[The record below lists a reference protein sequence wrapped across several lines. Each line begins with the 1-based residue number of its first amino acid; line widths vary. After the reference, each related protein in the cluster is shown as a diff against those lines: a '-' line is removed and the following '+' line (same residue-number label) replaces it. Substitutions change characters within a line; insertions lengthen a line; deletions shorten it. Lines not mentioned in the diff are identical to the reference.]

1 LIRLFNEMDLTEG
14 TIEEKNI
21 RAKKM
26 LLWFG
31 IGSLIMSFA
40 GLTSAVVVSSK
51 RPDWLKDFQLPEAF
65 VISTI
70 IIILS
75 SISMVL
81 AKRALKSNNR
91 QATTLWLSLT
101 LFLGIGFVISQ
112 FIGFGQIIDSGY
124 NFTGPTS
131 NITMSF
137 IYVIAVAHIAHVVA
151 GLISLLVVI
160 YNHFKQ
166 RYDAAQMLG
175 FELSATFWHFVDGL
189 WLFLFLF
196 LYFFR

>member
-1 LIRLFNEMDLTEG
+1 MDLTEG
-14 TIEEKNI
+14 TFEEKNI

-26 LLWFG
+26 MLWFG

-40 GLTSAVVVSSK
+40 GLTSAVIVSSK
-51 RPDWLKDFQLPEAF
+51 RPDWLKDFQLPNAF
-65 VISTI
+65 IISTI
-70 IIILS
+70 IIIVS
-75 SISMVL
+75 SLTFIL
-81 AKRALKSNNR
+81 AKRALKKNIR
-91 QATTLWLSLT
+91 QSTTFWLLIT
-101 LFLGIGFVISQ
+101 LALGIAFICSQ
-112 FIGFGQIIDSGY
+112 FIGFGQIINLGY

-131 NITMSF
+131 NVTMSF
-137 IYVIAVAHIAHVVA
+137 IYIIAVAHIVHVVA
-151 GLISLLVVI
+151 GLISLVVVI

-166 RYDAAQMLG
+166 KYNASQMLG

>member
-1 LIRLFNEMDLTEG
+1 MDLTEG
-14 TIEEKNI
+14 TTEEKNI

-26 LLWFG
+26 MLWFG

-40 GLTSAVVVSSK
+40 GLTSAVVVSSN
-51 RPDWLKDFQLPEAF
+51 RPDWLKDFPLPDAF
-65 VISTI
+65 IISTI

-75 SISMVL
+75 SLSFIL
-81 AKRALKSNNR
+81 AKRALKRDVR
-91 QATTLWLSLT
+91 QTTTLWLLIT
-101 LFLGIGFVISQ
+101 LGLGLAFIYSQ
-112 FIGFGQIIDSGY
+112 LIGFGQIIQLGY

-137 IYVIAVAHIAHVVA
+137 IYVIAVAHILHVVA
-151 GLISLLVVI
+151 GLISLVVVV

-166 RYDAAQMLG
+166 KYNASQMLG
-175 FELSATFWHFVDGL
+175 LELSATFWHFVDGL

>member
-1 LIRLFNEMDLTEG
+1 MDLTEG
-14 TIEEKNI
+14 TPEEKNI

-51 RPDWLKDFQLPEAF
+51 RPDWLKDFHLPEAF
-65 VISTI
+65 VISTVI
-70 IIILS
+70 IIIS
-75 SISMVL
+75 SITMVL

-91 QATTLWLSLT
+91 QATTLWLLLT
-101 LFLGIGFVISQ
+101 LFLGIGFISSQ

-137 IYVIAVAHIAHVVA
+137 VYVIAVAHIAHVVA

-166 RYDAAQMLG
+166 RYDATQMLG

>member
-1 LIRLFNEMDLTEG
+1 MDFTEG
-14 TIEEKNI
+14 TWEEKNN

-26 LLWFG
+26 MLWFG

-65 VISTI
+65 LISTVI
-70 IIILS
+70 IIVS
-75 SISMVL
+75 SISLFL
-81 AKRALKSNNR
+81 AKRALKSNNKM
-91 QATTLWLSLT
+91 ATTLWLLVT
-101 LFLGIGFVISQ
+101 LVLGIAFIISQ
-112 FIGFGQIIDSGY
+112 LVGFGQIIQLGY

-131 NITMSF
+131 NVTMSF
-137 IYVIAVAHIAHVVA
+137 VYIIAAAHIAHVVA
-151 GLISLLVVI
+151 GLISLIVVI
-160 YNHFKQ
+160 YNHFKR
-166 RYDAAQMLG
+166 RYKATNMLG
-175 FELSATFWHFVDGL
+175 FELSATFWHFVDVL

>member
-1 LIRLFNEMDLTEG
+1 MDLTQG
-14 TIEEKNI
+14 TFEEKKS

-26 LLWFG
+26 MLWFG

-51 RPDWLKDFQLPEAF
+51 RADWLKDYELPSAF
-65 VISTI
+65 IISTVI
-70 IIILS
+70 IIIS
-75 SISMVL
+75 SITFIL
-81 AKRALKSNNR
+81 AKRALKKNLR
-91 QATTLWLSLT
+91 KGTTLWLLVT
-101 LFLGIGFVISQ
+101 LALGLAFVSSQ
-112 FIGFGQIIDSGY
+112 FIGFGQIIQSGY
-124 NFTGPTS
+124 YFTGPSS

-137 IYVIAVAHIAHVVA
+137 IYIIAIAHILHVVA

-166 RYDAAQMLG
+166 RYNAAKMLG